1 MAGSPPPP
9 PSPPPSID
17 PRSGFCQ
24 KTKIFHSL
32 RPAVTLPPVT
42 VPLSVTSYAFSL
54 LPSPL
59 PSHPA
64 LVDAATGS
72 AVSFPDLL
80 SQSLSLAASL
90 RTHLGLSPSHVA
102 LILSPA
108 RLEIPVLYFALLSLG
123 IAVSPANPASTPAEI
138 ARLCRL
144 SNPSVAFAVS
154 AAAAVLPRNLPTL
167 LLDSPEFQSLL
178 TAVPSAAA
186 PAEVRQSDT
195 AAILYSSGTTGR
207 VKGVEL
213 THRNVI
219 AELASLFTA
228 QGRRLSPVV
237 QMVTV
242 PLFHVFGFMFCL
254 KAVAVGETAV
264 IQTARFDVK
273 KTLRAVDRFG
283 VTNLTMAPPAL
294 LAMVRV
300 CEDGGP
306 FDLSSLEAISCGG
319 APVRM
324 ELIKRFVQRFPNVRL
339 SQGYGLTESSS
350 GLFRSVNVEESRHLG
365 SVGRLIS
372 GCEAKIVDPVTGKA
386 LHPGM
391 QGELWV
397 RGPTIMKGYIGD
409 QEAASE
415 ILNSEGW
422 LKTGDLCYIDD
433 DGFLFVVD
441 RLKELIKYKG
451 YQVPPAELEDL
462 LQTHPNIIEAAVVPY
477 PNEEAGQVPMAFVVR
492 QLNSTVSESQLMEFV
507 AQQVAPYKRIH
518 HVLFV
523 NSIPKNA
530 AGKILRKD
538 LVRLATSKI
547 NSKL

>member
-1 MAGSPPPP
+1 MADSTPPPP
-9 PSPPPSID
+9 FVD
-17 PRSGFCQ
+17 PRSGFCR
-24 KTKIFHSL
+24 KTKTFHSL
-32 RPAVTLPPVT
+32 RPAVPLTPAT

-64 LVDAATGS
+64 LLDAATGA

-80 SQSLSLAASL
+80 SQSRSLAASL
-90 RTHLGLSPSHVA
+90 QAHLGLSPGHVA

-108 RLEIPVLYFALLSLG
+108 RLEIPALYFALLSLG
-123 IAVSPANPASTPAEI
+123 IVVSPANPASTPAEI
-138 ARLCRL
+138 AHLCRL
-144 SNPSVAFAVS
+144 SNSSVAFAVS
-154 AAAAVLPRNLPTL
+154 ATAAALPRRLPTL
-167 LLDSPEFQSLL
+167 LLDSPEFQSFL
-178 TAVPSAAA
+178 TASPSASS
-186 PAEVRQSDT
+186 PQEVRQSDT

-219 AELASLFTA
+219 AEVASIAAA
-228 QGRRLSPVV
+228 QGRRLSPAV

-242 PLFHVFGFMFCL
+242 PLFHVYGFICCV
-254 KAVAVGETAV
+254 KATAVGETAV
-264 IQTARFDVK
+264 IQTERFDVK

-283 VTNLTMAPPAL
+283 VTQLTMAPPVL

-300 CEDGGP
+300 CEEGGP
-306 FDLSSLEAISCGG
+306 FDLSSLEVIGCGG
-319 APVRM
+319 APIGM
-324 ELIKRFVQRFPNVRL
+324 ELIKRFVQRFPSVRL
-339 SQGYGLTESSS
+339 SQGYGLTESTA
-350 GLFRSVNVEESRHLG
+350 GIFRPNNMEESRRLG
-365 SVGRLIS
+365 SVGRLMS
-372 GCEAKIVDPVTGKA
+372 GCEAKVVDPMTGEA
-386 LHPGM
+386 LPPGI

-409 QEAASE
+409 REATSE

-422 LKTGDLCYIDD
+422 LKTGDSCYIDD

-451 YQVPPAELEDL
+451 YQVPPAELEHL
-462 LQTHPNIIEAAVVPY
+462 LQTHPHIIEAAVIPY
-477 PNEEAGQVPMAFVVR
+477 PNEEAGQVPVAFAVR
-492 QLNSTVSESQLMEFV
+492 QIHSTVNESQVMEFV
-507 AQQVAPYKRIH
+507 AGKVAAYKRIH
-518 HVLFV
+518 HVFFV

-538 LVRLATSKI
+538 LVKLAASKI